1 MGFFAKIIEV
11 LRKPFPEEENRSSYI
26 KNTLVI
32 SVFVA
37 LFLYVFQPFGMDTIE
52 SGKFLICLGFGSMT
66 FIASYIYDVVARRV
80 LKFRG
85 EREYFT
91 FGNWILNMM
100 GIIFTISLA
109 NFLFA
114 RSLIGTMEWEF
125 FPQMIY
131 STFTI
136 GIFPVVAL
144 GWILLIRQEHK
155 YQSIAANI
163 NQHKTNS
170 PAIDHDLDDRAVFNI
185 PVSRIKYVEA
195 WQNYVKIGYVNAEN
209 KVQEQTERA
218 TLKNI
223 LSEAEESPLV
233 RCHRSF
239 LVNREAI
246 TMVSG
251 NAQGLVLSLENC
263 EKTVP
268 VSRSYVPVFRDN

>member
-1 MGFFAKIIEV
+1 MGFFSKIRAV

-26 KNTLVI
+26 RNILAV

-37 LFLYVFQPFGMDTIE
+37 LFLFIFQPFGIDTIE

-66 FIASYIYDVVARRV
+66 FIASYVYDFVTRRV
-80 LKFRG
+80 LKLKG

-91 FGNWILNMM
+91 FGNWILNMF
-100 GIIFTISLA
+100 GIIFLISLA

-114 RSLIGTMEWEF
+114 RSLIGTIEWRF

-144 GWILLIRQEHK
+144 GWVLLIRQEHK
-155 YQSIAANI
+155 YQSIADNI
-163 NQHKTNS
+163 NQQK
-170 PAIDHDLDDRAVFNI
+170 ARFKADDHANGHTVFDVPI
-185 PVSRIKYVEA
+185 SQIRYIESL
-195 WQNYVKIGYVNAEN
+195 QNYVRIGYVNAEN
-209 KVQEQTERA
+209 QLQEQTERA

-223 LSEAEESPLV
+223 LSETEDSPLV

-239 LVNREAI
+239 LINQEAI
-246 TMVSG
+246 TTVAG

-263 EKTVP
+263 DKTIP
-268 VSRSYVPVFRDN
+268 VSRSYVSVFRDD